1 MPGGGG
7 RRPCPVICS
16 WEFWFAVVG
25 LGNASSMPS
34 LLTLAMSGS
43 ELPPLRD
50 NLPPLELRNNQ
61 PPVGRPPLEVVLLP
75 LGGEL
80 FGGLLVMLVL
90 CCVVPSLLQSPVLP
104 QLFL

>member
-1 MPGGGG
+1 M
-7 RRPCPVICS
+7 ICS
-16 WEFWFAVVG
+16 WEFWVAVVG
-25 LGNASSMPS
+25 LGNASSVRS
-34 LLTLAMSGS
+34 LWDLAMSGS

-61 PPVGRPPLEVVLLP
+61 PPVGWPPLEVVLLH

-80 FGGLLVMLVL
+80 FGGLSVMLVL

-104 QLFL
+104 QLFLGISR